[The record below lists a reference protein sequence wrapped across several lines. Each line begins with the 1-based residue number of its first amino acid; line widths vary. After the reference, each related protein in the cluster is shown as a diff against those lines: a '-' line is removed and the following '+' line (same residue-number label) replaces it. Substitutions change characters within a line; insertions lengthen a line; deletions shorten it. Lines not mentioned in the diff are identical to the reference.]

1 MTIDL
6 NPKNELDWVAE
17 GRVYHAHH
25 GALTTV
31 AAFHTDLVRQQ
42 PTVYV
47 RVPAGVVIV
56 PLRVTV
62 QAENTGAAIFQ
73 VLIST
78 GSNDAGTG
86 NITEFDAINVNSEFA
101 TRKSKVFAYITTSGA
116 TGTAPASPV
125 DVHRVFVP
133 PRIDAMTDATASPT
147 FTQVIYAPL
156 QGRGLPCVVGQ
167 IADWSHFMVMVGNGT
182 SADGYAVASW
192 AEFTYDEF
200 YA

>member
-1 MTIDL
+1 MIDL
-6 NPKNELDWVAE
+6 NPSNELKWTAE
-17 GRVYHAHH
+17 GRVFHAAH

-31 AAFHTDLVRQQ
+31 AVFHTDLVRQQ

-62 QAENTGAAIFQ
+62 QSESAGAEVFQ
-73 VLIST
+73 ALIST
-78 GSNDAGTG
+78 GTNDAGTS
-86 NITEFDAINVNSEFA
+86 NITAFDAVNLNSRFA
-101 TRKSKVFAYITTSGA
+101 TRKSKVFAYITTTGA
-116 TGTAPASPV
+116 TGTAPANPV
-125 DVHRVFVP
+125 DVHRVYVQA
-133 PRIDAMTDATASPT
+133 RLDAMTDATANPT
-147 FTQVIYAPL
+147 FEQVIYAPL

-182 SADGYAVASW
+182 SGDGFAMASW
-192 AEFTYDEF
+192 AEFDYDEF